1 MQPIMQGVE
10 MLNANI
16 NQIVWG
22 PLMLI
27 FLSGIGIY
35 LSFRTDFPQAR
46 HFGHICKHT
55 IGTLFKKRTARK
67 KGEITPFQA
76 VSTALAGTIG
86 VGNIVGVATA
96 ITAGGPGAVFWMWV
110 SAFFGMMTKYTE
122 VLLAV
127 RYRRRR
133 ADGSFT
139 GGPMVYLA
147 DGLHFKKLAALFAVL
162 CVLASLGIGNMTQAN
177 AISQAAQA
185 LWGAPAQLTGL
196 VAMGIVAFV
205 MLGGIGRIAN
215 VAEKIVPL
223 MALFYIAG
231 CVAALAI
238 YGEQLPSAFTQIFQG
253 AFDLRAAGG
262 GVAGYA
268 VARAIRYG
276 FSRGV
281 FSNEAGLGSAP
292 IVHASA
298 QTDNPVRQGFWGM
311 IEVFFDTLVM
321 CTMTALVI
329 IASGLW
335 ERAGM
340 DGLVLTAAA
349 FTKAL
354 GPMGGSFVS
363 IGVIFFALS
372 TIFGW
377 SVYGQRCIEYLFPR
391 TPRMAQG
398 YRIGYVA
405 LVFAGAVMEL
415 QMVWNISDTLN
426 GLMAIPNLI
435 GVVGLSGVAI
445 RMTRDYFDHLR

>member
-1 MQPIMQGVE
+1 MQSILQSVE
-10 MLNANI
+10 VLNANV

-35 LSFRTDFPQAR
+35 LSFRMDFPQAR

-55 IGTLFKKRTARK
+55 IGTLFKKRGVRK

-96 ITAGGPGAVFWMWV
+96 INAGGPGAVFWMWV

-127 RYRRRR
+127 RYRRKR

-162 CVLASLGIGNMTQAN
+162 CVFASLGIGNMTQAN

-185 LWGAPAQLTGL
+185 LWGAPAQLTGF
-196 VAMGIVAFV
+196 VAMGIVAVV

-335 ERAGM
+335 ESAGM